1 MTDKCFSH
9 SNYKTYS
16 YDLTINTDTFP
27 VHLFLQIKFLE
38 ESIMELEGMKVF
50 IKKKFKRNSQI
61 FVYILRIIF
70 HESAS
75 VFKIYLFFFTVEFS
89 RISLNAYFFIVKLQT
104 IFLDTFNIEYH
115 FNVFVKL
122 LSCFDL
128 EFHL

>member
-1 MTDKCFSH
+1 
-9 SNYKTYS
+9 
-16 YDLTINTDTFP
+16 
-27 VHLFLQIKFLE
+27 
-38 ESIMELEGMKVF
+38 
-50 IKKKFKRNSQI
+50 
-61 FVYILRIIF
+61 
-70 HESAS
+70 
-75 VFKIYLFFFTVEFS
+75 VEFS

>member
-50 IKKKFKRNSQI
+50 IKKNFKRNSQI

-75 VFKIYLFFFTVEFS
+75 VFKIYLVFFTVEFS
-89 RISLNAYFFIVKLQT
+89 RISLNAYFL
-104 IFLDTFNIEYH
+104 
-115 FNVFVKL
+115 
-122 LSCFDL
+122 
-128 EFHL
+128 